1 MKTYEEM
8 ARDVLKRRDEE
19 LQLTSRDPLSFNAPP
34 DVVYPAS
41 PKKRRL
47 LPRIAIP
54 CAAAVTAA
62 AVGICIWNK
71 IPQRTTYRN
80 NLVADADEDK
90 LNYIYNAFSSH
101 KYVDPITPVTFESVY
116 KGGKTDI
123 HINSGSEN
131 YNDNSPPRSEEDFIS
146 IPDDKINSF
155 YGIEFDRLTNYY
167 TAWESKHEPFGY
179 YSGNKETTNT
189 VEHSVSGYYTRNQII
204 YNPDFGGKV
213 TVSASFEKP
222 GSTSYENKESSLLN
236 GFDALIIQLSDRD
249 YVAEIDMGASVTI
262 KANNVDVCDFLGIV
276 YVFTEPPY
284 RLSNKDI
291 IIHEKAPEFF
301 EAENPFKMPDTPNL
315 DSCDFKQ
322 CTIEQ
327 LNDYYGIEF
336 DRLTR
341 LHKDWK
347 EWHADYDDGL
357 LGIYTD
363 PASGKIV
370 YARNYINYQLPNGAF
385 IDVTAKFG
393 GELPV
398 ENWNGFNNTTEYETT
413 YSTINDCQAML
424 SRSGFAGESY
434 NTVIYPNGDQNFG
447 AVIKMRNTLVHF
459 KTAGLTEEQFIT
471 VLKEYTENYNAD
483 NTDNDIVIHPKK
495 PQSYAEKDPF
505 FLVCGNLLD
514 PEVFKK
520 YTFEQLN
527 GYYSNPLVNL
537 VTIDADDLVKYT
549 MEELNNYYGIEFDRL
564 TRLHGDWEE
573 LHGNLGIYRHNFNY
587 TEYGDYDVI
596 NWTHNAIH
604 YMLPDSSV
612 LTVEAQEGGNLPD
625 PETWSSPTPCY
636 SRVNGYKAMIYLDGD
651 DSKTYPNGS
660 GIITAVIEN
669 NGTLIRLR
677 TAGFTEEQFL
687 NVLDE
692 YTK

>member
-34 DVVYPAS
+34 EVVYPAS

-62 AVGICIWNK
+62 AVGICVWNK

-131 YNDNSPPRSEEDFIS
+131 YNDNNTPHSEEDFIS

-155 YGIEFDRLTNYY
+155 YRIEFDRLTNYY
-167 TAWESKHEPFGY
+167 TDWKSEHAPFGY
-179 YSGNKETTNT
+179 YNRDIETSDM
-189 VEHSVSGYYTRNQII
+189 VEHPVHGYYSYNQIT
-204 YNPDFGGKV
+204 YTTESGEKL
-213 TVSASFEKP
+213 TVSASYEKLRIA
-222 GSTSYENKESSLLN
+222 GENEKTSLLN
-236 GFDALIIQLSDRD
+236 GFDAFINQLPNGDF
-249 YVAEIDMGASVTI
+249 VADINMGANVRITAESVSE
-262 KANNVDVCDFLGIV
+262 ARFLDILD
-276 YVFTEPPY
+276 VFTMPSH
-284 RLSNKDI
+284 RLNNKDI
-291 IIHEKAPEFF
+291 KIHEKAPEFF

-398 ENWNGFNNTTEYETT
+398 EVYNGTNDFIPPTT
-413 YSTINDCQAML
+413 YSTINGCQAML

-434 NTVIYPNGDQNFG
+434 DAKIYPNGDQNFG
-447 AVIKMRNTLVHF
+447 AVIKMGNTLVHF

-495 PQSYAEKDPF
+495 PQAFAEKDPF

-549 MEELNNYYGIEFDRL
+549 MEELNSYYGIEFDRL

-573 LHGNLGIYRHNFNY
+573 LHGNLGIYRHKFNY

-604 YMLPDSSV
+604 YTLPDSSV
-612 LTVEAQEGGNLPD
+612 LTVEAQEGGKLPD

-636 SRVNGYKAMIYLDGD
+636 SRVNGCKAMIYLDGD

-660 GIITAVIEN
+660 GIITAVIEK